1 MTLRELTR
9 RTAFRTAVTFATLF
23 LILATV
29 IFAILYYRITKGIEH
44 RLRADLTVEQNT
56 LQTLGKDSGVESLK
70 SIIEGKK
77 PPTPDDEEIYL
88 LTDLDGKFLAGN
100 IQALPHFNGWRQLSW
115 DDVTFKSAADAYYG
129 SDTLIA
135 SWVPVNGGFLL
146 VGNGDSDIQEIQDLF
161 LDGLLGGLVFALCTA
176 LLGGTWLGRQT
187 QHRIDSQQT
196 ALDAV
201 SRGDLSARI
210 PLSSSGD
217 DLDHVAGQM
226 NATLDHLQNAVV
238 TLGQVST
245 DIAHDLKTPIGRIS
259 QKLNTVRRSASS
271 VDDYRT
277 TVDDVRGEIDGVIA
291 TFESLL
297 RIAQIEGG
305 ARKARFTKINLE
317 DVLSKVVDAY
327 EYVAEDAQQNLTAGF
342 SGTTRMTVKG
352 DRDLLVQ
359 LFANLIENAIRHC
372 PPGAQI
378 KAGLRT
384 DRGKVVATVS
394 DNGPGIPAEER
405 EKVFRRLYRRE
416 SSRTTPGNGLGLS
429 MVAAIAKLHDAQIEL
444 SDNAPGL
451 RVELRF
457 PTLNSTTAKNA

>member
-1 MTLRELTR
+1 MTLRDLTR

-23 LILATV
+23 LILATA
-29 IFAILYYRITKGIEH
+29 IFSFLYYRITKGIEH
-44 RLRADLTVEQNT
+44 RLRADLTEVQNT
-56 LQTLGKDSGVESLK
+56 LHSVGKDSGIEALK
-70 SIIEGKK
+70 SIIEAKK
-77 PPTPDDEEIYL
+77 PPTPDDEEIFL

-100 IQALPHFNGWRQLSW
+100 IQALPRFNGWRQLLW
-115 DDVTFKSAADAYYG
+115 DDITFKLAADAYFG
-129 SDTLIA
+129 SDTLLA
-135 SWVPVNGGFLL
+135 SWAPVNGGFLL
-146 VGNGDSDIQEIQDLF
+146 VGNGDGDIQETQDLL
-161 LDGLLGGLVFALCTA
+161 LDGLLGGLVVTLCSA
-176 LLGGTWLGRQT
+176 LLGGAWLGRRT
-187 QHRIDSQQT
+187 QHRIDALQT

-210 PLSSSGD
+210 PLSPGGD
-217 DLDHVAGQM
+217 DIDHVAGQM
-226 NATLDHLQNAVV
+226 NATLDHLQGAVV
-238 TLGQVST
+238 ALGQVST

-277 TVDDVRGEIDGVIA
+277 TVDEVRGEIDGVIA

-305 ARKARFTKINLE
+305 ARKARFTEINLA

-327 EYVAEDAQQNLTAGF
+327 EYVAEDAQQNLTAAF
-342 SGTTRMTVKG
+342 SGTARMVIKG
-352 DRDLLVQ
+352 DSDLLVQ

-378 KAGLRT
+378 EAGLGN
-384 DRGKVVATVS
+384 DRGKVIASIS

-457 PTLNSTTAKNA
+457 PAPNSTTVRKT